1 MRFALFALTLTG
13 IMLISHYAV
22 FRSAISF
29 FQISRPGFRYL
40 LYAAMVLLS
49 FSFISAFVA
58 IHWRE
63 NPWTIAYY
71 RFAAVWTG
79 FLIHSLSAAAAA
91 WILLGISRLAGVEL
105 PSKGIGM
112 VMLALAVTASGYGI
126 WAAFH
131 PVVRY
136 VSVPVAEL
144 PEDWKNTKIA
154 VLSDMHLGLMN
165 QQGFARRTVNIVNS
179 LQPDLVLIT
188 GDLVDGMGGAYKDNL
203 KPLNDLQARH
213 GVFFVTGNHEHYVG
227 IEKSLRLIQNT
238 PLRILHNEAVAISGL
253 ELVGVSYPGIAAVA
267 GLGNFA
273 REKTPGTLRIVMFHT
288 PTEMGIHKD
297 SLRDRHMANYW
308 RPDTRFITNRELN
321 ADLQVSGHTHGGQI
335 FPLQFLTRWLYRGHD
350 YGLKKI
356 NGLYLYTTS
365 GIGSWGPPMRTAGRP
380 EIAVIRLVKKMEK

>member
-1 MRFALFALTLTG
+1 MKFALFALTMTG
-13 IMLISHYAV
+13 IMLMMHYAV

-29 FQISRPGFRYL
+29 FQISRPGVRYL

-58 IHWRE
+58 IHWRQ

-91 WILLGISRLAGVEL
+91 WILLGAGRLAGVNL
-105 PSKGIGM
+105 PVKGIGT
-112 VMLALAVTASGYGI
+112 VMLALAVMVSGYGI

-136 VSVPVAEL
+136 VSVPVADL
-144 PEDWKNTKIA
+144 PEAWKNSKIA
-154 VLSDMHLGLMN
+154 VLSDMHLGLMH
-165 QQGFARRTVNIVNS
+165 QQGFARHTVKIVNS

-188 GDLVDGMGGAYKDNL
+188 GDLIDGMGGPYTDNL
-203 KPLNDLQARH
+203 KPLNDLEARH
-213 GVFFVTGNHEHYVG
+213 GLFFVTGNHEHYVG

-238 PLRILHNEAVAISGL
+238 PLRILDNEAVAISGL

-267 GLGNFA
+267 GLGNFSQ
-273 REKTPGTLRIVMFHT
+273 EKTPGIVRVVMFHT
-288 PTEMGIHKD
+288 PTEMGIHED
-297 SLRDRHMANYW
+297 SLRDRHLANYW
-308 RPDTRFITNRELN
+308 LPDTRFITNRKLN
-321 ADLQVSGHTHGGQI
+321 ADLQISGHTHGGQI
-335 FPLQFLTRWLYRGHD
+335 FPLQFLTRWLYGGHD

-365 GIGSWGPPMRTAGRP
+365 GTGSWGPPMRTAGRP
-380 EIAVIRLVKKMEK
+380 EIVVIRLVKKRGK